1 MCLSCDRF
9 SGPWTRS
16 TTLRPVFHVLTLTY
30 LQPLDVI
37 DETRPDHLDWLAR
50 EVESGR
56 ILLAGR
62 VEAQTGAVLVTGD
75 LSAEEADALAAADP
89 YSKAGVVSYART
101 SFNGAFRAPGL

>member
-1 MCLSCDRF
+1 M
-9 SGPWTRS
+9 
-16 TTLRPVFHVLTLTY
+16 FHVLTLTY

-37 DETRPDHLDWLAR
+37 DRSRPAHLEWLAG
-50 EVESGR
+50 EVDSGR

-62 VEAQTGAVLVTGD
+62 VESQTGAVLVTGD

-89 YSKAGVVSYART
+89 YTQAGVVSYART

>member
-9 SGPWTRS
+9 RVPRS
-16 TTLRPVFHVLTLTY
+16 VGYPSPVFHVLTLTY

-37 DETRPDHLDWLAR
+37 DQSRPAHLEWLAG
-50 EVESGR
+50 EVEAGR

-62 VEAQTGAVLVTGD
+62 VESQTGAVLITGD
-75 LSAEEADALAAADP
+75 LTADEADALAASDP
-89 YSKAGVVSYART
+89 YTQAAVVSYERT